1 MMKENNAFDALNT
14 LKPNIEPDSVPDK
27 DAPVRK
33 CYRYIKNRPEQ
44 FDYKGALEAG
54 LPIGSGE
61 IESAHRVTSQ

>member
-1 MMKENNAFDALNT
+1 MMKENNAFDVLNT
-14 LKPNIEPDSVPDK
+14 LKPNVPDK

-33 CYRYIKNRPEQ
+33 CYRYIKNRPGQ